1 MGNETGW
8 DLRPLAT
15 QPFLEQKNTKKLHGT
30 KINCMHAQ
38 LGKFWT
44 KDTKRLKNPNAT
56 FEEAGGLEQKQGT
69 AYAPAH
75 NTT

>member
-1 MGNETGW
+1 MHSW
-8 DLRPLAT
+8 D
-15 QPFLEQKNTKKLHGT
+15 
-30 KINCMHAQ
+30 
-38 LGKFWT
+38 KFWT